1 MQFIKSAITFIFI
14 VITLYCIGYLCIL
27 YKHAFLNLSSEAKL
41 NIFKNSRVMYLLTP
55 LLFWVASRTF
65 LFKNANGP
73 LYSNIHNLFK
83 NLDYPNYFK
92 KDFPFPS
99 LLSIVAG
106 SLIAIY
112 AGGAL
117 GPETPIIYMS
127 MILLLYAY
135 NLFKGIFKNFSLE
148 LNFESLLYLGYI
160 FGITILFH
168 SPLASLILVLEKSI
182 RDGSANIA
190 SNVIYCCV
198 GILVAYS
205 LVDISNNLFQD
216 PPVSFAYS
224 VSHTIQY
231 LILAIICG
239 LSASVLMAIMTS
251 LFYGVRSL
259 VNKSKVLLNILP
271 IIFGFCVAALI
282 NALSKYGDEIT
293 GSGIKLLNCEFYDTC
308 VYNFKILFGMI
319 MNVILTFIAGCPGG
333 QKFIFM
339 SIGGGIGSVYD
350 SYTTVPHTQ
359 SIIVGITA
367 FFSTIFGN
375 PISSAFIILK
385 TANLPYET
393 LPMLL
398 SISLVAYYA
407 FKYSNSYLE

>member
-27 YKHAFLNLSSEAKL
+27 YKNAFLNLSIEAKL
-41 NIFKNSRVMYLLTP
+41 NIFKNPKVMYLLTP

-65 LFKNANGP
+65 IFKNANGP

-83 NLDYPNYFK
+83 NLDYPKYFK
-92 KDFPFPS
+92 KDFPFTS
-99 LLSIVAG
+99 LLAIVAG
-106 SLIAIY
+106 SLVAIY

-127 MILLLYAY
+127 VLLLLYAY
-135 NLFKGIFKNFSLE
+135 DIFKNVFKNYSLE

-168 SPLASLILVLEKSI
+168 SPLASFILVLEKSL
-182 RDGSANIA
+182 RDGSANII
-190 SNVIYCCV
+190 SNIIYCCI
-198 GILVAYS
+198 GIVVAYS

-216 PPVSFAYS
+216 PPILFMYS

-231 LILAIICG
+231 LFLAIICG
-239 LSASVLMAIMTS
+239 LAASILMAIMTS
-251 LFYGVRSL
+251 LFYRVNSL
-259 VNKSKVLLNILP
+259 INKSKVLLNIIP
-271 IIFGFCVAALI
+271 IIFGFCLAALI
-282 NALSKYGDEIT
+282 NTSEHGDEIT

-350 SYTTVPHTQ
+350 NYTSVPHTQ

-375 PISSAFIILK
+375 PIASAFIILK
-385 TANLPYET
+385 TASLPYET

>member
-135 NLFKGIFKNFSLE
+135 NLFKGVFKNFSLE

-168 SPLASLILVLEKSI
+168 SPLASLVLVLEKSI

-282 NALSKYGDEIT
+282 NASSEYGDEIT

-350 SYTTVPHTQ
+350 NYTTVPHTQ

-375 PISSAFIILK
+375 PISSAFIVLK

-407 FKYSNSYLE
+407 FKYSNAYLE

>member
-55 LLFWVASRTF
+55 LLFWFASRTF

-83 NLDYPNYFK
+83 NLDYQSYFK

-99 LLSIVAG
+99 LLAIVAG
-106 SLIAIY
+106 SLVAIY

-127 MILLLYAY
+127 MLLLLYAY
-135 NLFKGIFKNFSLE
+135 NIFKGIFKNYSLE

-168 SPLASLILVLEKSI
+168 SPLASLVVVLEKSI

-216 PPVSFAYS
+216 PPVSFSYN

-239 LSASVLMAIMTS
+239 LLASILMAIMTS
-251 LFYGVRSL
+251 LFYGVNSL

-282 NALSKYGDEIT
+282 NTSEHGDEIT

-308 VYNFKILFGMI
+308 VYNFKILFGII

-350 SYTTVPHTQ
+350 NYTSVPHTQ

-375 PISSAFIILK
+375 PIASAFIILK

-407 FKYSNSYLE
+407 FKYSNAYLE

>member
-1 MQFIKSAITFIFI
+1 LA
-14 VITLYCIGYLCIL
+14 
-27 YKHAFLNLSSEAKL
+27 
-41 NIFKNSRVMYLLTP
+41 
-55 LLFWVASRTF
+55 
-65 LFKNANGP
+65 
-73 LYSNIHNLFK
+73 
-83 NLDYPNYFK
+83 
-92 KDFPFPS
+92 
-99 LLSIVAG
+99 IVAG
-106 SLIAIY
+106 SLVAVY

-135 NLFKGIFKNFSLE
+135 NIFKDVFKNYSLE

-168 SPLASLILVLEKSI
+168 SPLSSLVLVLEKSI

-216 PPVSFAYS
+216 PPISFAYS

-231 LILAIICG
+231 LFLAIICG
-239 LSASVLMAIMTS
+239 LFASILMATMTS
-251 LFYGVRSL
+251 LFYGVQSL
-259 VNKSKVLLNILP
+259 VNKSKTLLNILP
-271 IIFGFCVAALI
+271 IIFGFCVATLI
-282 NALSKYGDEIT
+282 NVSEHGDEIT

-350 SYTTVPHTQ
+350 NYTTVPHTQ

-385 TANLPYET
+385 TANLSYET

-407 FKYSNSYLE
+407 FKYSNAYLE

>member
-1 MQFIKSAITFIFI
+1 MHFIKSAITFIFI

-27 YKHAFLNLSSEAKL
+27 YKHAFLNLSIEAKL
-41 NIFKNSRVMYLLTP
+41 NIFKNPKVMYLLTP

-83 NLDYPNYFK
+83 NVDYPNYFK

-99 LLSIVAG
+99 LLAIVAG
-106 SLIAIY
+106 SLVAVY

-127 MILLLYAY
+127 VLLLLYAY
-135 NLFKGIFKNFSLE
+135 NIFKNVFKNYSLE

-168 SPLASLILVLEKSI
+168 SPLASFILVLEKSL
-182 RDGSANIA
+182 RDGSANII
-190 SNVIYCCV
+190 SNVMYCCI

-205 LVDISNNLFQD
+205 LVDVSNNLFND
-216 PPVSFAYS
+216 HPVSFTYS
-224 VSHTIQY
+224 VSHIIQY

-239 LSASVLMAIMTS
+239 LVASVLMAIMTS
-251 LFYGVRSL
+251 LFYGVKSL
-259 VNKSKVLLNILP
+259 VNKNKTLLNIIP

-282 NALSKYGDEIT
+282 NTSEYGDEIT

-308 VYNFKILFGMI
+308 VYNFKILFGI
-319 MNVILTFIAGCPGG
+319 ILNVILTFIAGCPGG

-350 SYTTVPHTQ
+350 NYTSVPHTQ

-375 PISSAFIILK
+375 PIASAFIMLK
-385 TANLPYET
+385 TTSLPYET

-407 FKYSNSYLE
+407 FKYSNTYLE

>member
-27 YKHAFLNLSSEAKL
+27 YKHAYFNLSSEAKL

-55 LLFWVASRTF
+55 LLFWFASRTF

-83 NLDYPNYFK
+83 NLDYPSYFK

-99 LLSIVAG
+99 LLAIVAG
-106 SLIAIY
+106 SLVAIY

-127 MILLLYAY
+127 MLLLLYAY
-135 NLFKGIFKNFSLE
+135 NIFKGVFKNYSLE

-168 SPLASLILVLEKSI
+168 SPLASLVLVLEKSI

-216 PPVSFAYS
+216 PPVSFSYN

-239 LSASVLMAIMTS
+239 LLASILMAIMTS
-251 LFYGVRSL
+251 LFYGVNSL

-282 NALSKYGDEIT
+282 NTSEHGDEIT

-308 VYNFKILFGMI
+308 VYNFKILFGII

-339 SIGGGIGSVYD
+339 SIGGGIGGVYD
-350 SYTTVPHTQ
+350 NYTSVPHTQ

-375 PISSAFIILK
+375 PIASAFIILK

-407 FKYSNSYLE
+407 FKYSNAYLE

>member
-41 NIFKNSRVMYLLTP
+41 NIFKNSKVMYLLTP

-106 SLIAIY
+106 SLVAIY

-135 NLFKGIFKNFSLE
+135 NLFKGVFKNFSLE

-168 SPLASLILVLEKSI
+168 SPLASLVLVLEKSI

-231 LILAIICG
+231 LFLAIICG
-239 LSASVLMAIMTS
+239 LAASILMAIMTS

-271 IIFGFCVAALI
+271 IIIGFCVAALI

-375 PISSAFIILK
+375 PVASAFIILK

-407 FKYSNSYLE
+407 FKYSNAYLE

>member
-1 MQFIKSAITFIFI
+1 MHFIKSAITFIFI

-27 YKHAFLNLSSEAKL
+27 YKHAFLNLSIEAKL
-41 NIFKNSRVMYLLTP
+41 NIFKNPKVMYLLTP
-55 LLFWVASRTF
+55 LLFWVVSRTF

-83 NLDYPNYFK
+83 NVEYPNYFK
-92 KDFPFPS
+92 KDFPFTS
-99 LLSIVAG
+99 LLAIVAG
-106 SLIAIY
+106 SLVAIY

-127 MILLLYAY
+127 VLLLLYAY
-135 NLFKGIFKNFSLE
+135 NIFKDIFKNYSLE

-168 SPLASLILVLEKSI
+168 SPLASFILVLEKSL
-182 RDGSANIA
+182 RDGSANII
-190 SNVIYCCV
+190 SNIIYCCI

-205 LVDISNNLFQD
+205 LVDVSNNLFND
-216 PPVSFAYS
+216 HPISFTYS
-224 VSHTIQY
+224 VSHVIQY

-239 LSASVLMAIMTS
+239 LVASVLMAIMTS
-251 LFYGVRSL
+251 LFYGVKSL
-259 VNKSKVLLNILP
+259 VTMSKVLLNIIP

-282 NALSKYGDEIT
+282 NTSEYRDEIT
-293 GSGIKLLNCEFYDTC
+293 GSGIKLLNCEFYDAC
-308 VYNFKILFGMI
+308 VYNFKVLFGII

-333 QKFIFM
+333 QKIIFM

-350 SYTTVPHTQ
+350 NYTSVPHTQ
-359 SIIVGITA
+359 SIIIGITA

-375 PISSAFIILK
+375 PIASAFIVLK
-385 TANLPYET
+385 TASLSYET
-393 LPMLL
+393 LPMLI
-398 SISLVAYYA
+398 SVSLVAYYA

>member
-1 MQFIKSAITFIFI
+1 
-14 VITLYCIGYLCIL
+14 
-27 YKHAFLNLSSEAKL
+27 
-41 NIFKNSRVMYLLTP
+41 
-55 LLFWVASRTF
+55 
-65 LFKNANGP
+65 
-73 LYSNIHNLFK
+73 
-83 NLDYPNYFK
+83 
-92 KDFPFPS
+92 
-99 LLSIVAG
+99 
-106 SLIAIY
+106 
-112 AGGAL
+112 
-117 GPETPIIYMS
+117 MS

-135 NLFKGIFKNFSLE
+135 NLFKGVFKNFSLE

-168 SPLASLILVLEKSI
+168 SPLASLVLVLEKSI

-239 LSASVLMAIMTS
+239 LAASILMAIMTS

-271 IIFGFCVAALI
+271 IIIGFCVAALI
-282 NALSKYGDEIT
+282 NASSKYGDEIT

-375 PISSAFIILK
+375 PVASAFIILK

-407 FKYSNSYLE
+407 FKYSNAYLE

>member
-41 NIFKNSRVMYLLTP
+41 NIFKNSKVMYLLTP

-135 NLFKGIFKNFSLE
+135 NLFKGVFKNFSLE

-168 SPLASLILVLEKSI
+168 SPLASLVLVLEKSL

-239 LSASVLMAIMTS
+239 LAASVLMAIMTS
-251 LFYGVRSL
+251 LFYGVQSL
-259 VNKSKVLLNILP
+259 VNKSKVLMNILP
-271 IIFGFCVAALI
+271 IIIGFCVAALI
-282 NALSKYGDEIT
+282 NASSEYGDEIT

-350 SYTTVPHTQ
+350 NYTTVPHTQ

-407 FKYSNSYLE
+407 FKYSNAYLE

>member
-1 MQFIKSAITFIFI
+1 
-14 VITLYCIGYLCIL
+14 
-27 YKHAFLNLSSEAKL
+27 
-41 NIFKNSRVMYLLTP
+41 MYLLTP
-55 LLFWVASRTF
+55 LLFWFASRTF

-83 NLDYPNYFK
+83 NLDYPSYFK

-99 LLSIVAG
+99 LLAIVAG
-106 SLIAIY
+106 SLVAIY

-127 MILLLYAY
+127 ILLLLYAY
-135 NLFKGIFKNFSLE
+135 NIFKDVFKNYSLE

-168 SPLASLILVLEKSI
+168 SPLASLVLVLEKSI

-216 PPVSFAYS
+216 PPVSFSYN
-224 VSHTIQY
+224 VSHMIQY

-239 LSASVLMAIMTS
+239 LLASILMAIMTS
-251 LFYGVRSL
+251 LFYGVNSL

-282 NALSKYGDEIT
+282 NTSEHGDEIT

-308 VYNFKILFGMI
+308 VYNFKILFGII

-350 SYTTVPHTQ
+350 NYTSVSHTQ

-375 PISSAFIILK
+375 PIASAFIILK

-407 FKYSNSYLE
+407 FKYSNAYLE

>member
-1 MQFIKSAITFIFI
+1 MQIVKNAITLIFI

-27 YKHAFLNLSSEAKL
+27 YKHTFENLSNEAKL
-41 NIFKNSRVMYLLTP
+41 NIFKNPRVMYLLTP

-92 KDFPFPS
+92 KDFPLPS
-99 LLSIVAG
+99 LLAIVAG
-106 SLIAIY
+106 SLVAIY

-117 GPETPIIYMS
+117 GYETPIIYMS
-127 MILLLYAY
+127 ILLLLYAY
-135 NLFKGIFKNFSLE
+135 NIFKDIFKNYSLE

-168 SPLASLILVLEKSI
+168 SPLASFILVLEKSL
-182 RDGSANIA
+182 RDGSANII
-190 SNVIYCCV
+190 SNVMYCCI

-205 LVDISNNLFQD
+205 LVDVSSNLFND
-216 PPVSFAYS
+216 RPISFTYS
-224 VSHTIQY
+224 LSHVVQY
-231 LILAIICG
+231 FILAIICG
-239 LSASVLMAIMTS
+239 LVASILMAIMTS
-251 LFYGVRSL
+251 LFYGVNSL
-259 VNKSKVLLNILP
+259 VNKSKTLLNILP

-282 NALSKYGDEIT
+282 NMSEYGDEIT
-293 GSGIKLLNCEFYDTC
+293 GIGIKLLNCEFYDTC
-308 VYNFKILFGMI
+308 VYNFKVLFGLV

-333 QKFIFM
+333 QKIIFM

-350 SYTTVPHTQ
+350 NYTSVPHTQ
-359 SIIVGITA
+359 SIIVGITS

-375 PISSAFIILK
+375 PIASAFIVLK
-385 TANLPYET
+385 SANLPYET
-393 LPMLL
+393 LPML
-398 SISLVAYYA
+398 ISVSLIAYYA
-407 FKYSNSYLE
+407 LKYSNTYLE

>member
-1 MQFIKSAITFIFI
+1 
-14 VITLYCIGYLCIL
+14 
-27 YKHAFLNLSSEAKL
+27 
-41 NIFKNSRVMYLLTP
+41 MYLLTP

-83 NLDYPNYFK
+83 NLDYQSYFK

-99 LLSIVAG
+99 LLAIVAG
-106 SLIAIY
+106 SLVAIY

-127 MILLLYAY
+127 MLLLLYAY
-135 NLFKGIFKNFSLE
+135 NLFKCVFKNYSLE

-168 SPLASLILVLEKSI
+168 SPLASLVLVLEKSI

-216 PPVSFAYS
+216 PPVSFSYN

-239 LSASVLMAIMTS
+239 LLASILMAIMTS
-251 LFYGVRSL
+251 LFYGVNSL

-282 NALSKYGDEIT
+282 NTSEHGDEIT

-308 VYNFKILFGMI
+308 VYNFKILFGII

-350 SYTTVPHTQ
+350 NYTSVPHTQ

-375 PISSAFIILK
+375 PIASAFIILK

-407 FKYSNSYLE
+407 FKYSNAYLE

>member
-41 NIFKNSRVMYLLTP
+41 NIFKNSKVMYLLTP

-106 SLIAIY
+106 SLVAIY

-135 NLFKGIFKNFSLE
+135 NLFKGVFKNFSLE

-168 SPLASLILVLEKSI
+168 SPLASLVLVLEKSI

-231 LILAIICG
+231 LFLAIICG
-239 LSASVLMAIMTS
+239 LTASILMAIMTS

-271 IIFGFCVAALI
+271 IIIGFCVAALI

-375 PISSAFIILK
+375 PVASAFIILK

-407 FKYSNSYLE
+407 FKYSNAYLE

>member
-1 MQFIKSAITFIFI
+1 MHFIKSAITFIFI
-14 VITLYCIGYLCIL
+14 VITLYCIGYICIL
-27 YKHAFLNLSSEAKL
+27 YKHAFLNLSIEAKL

-83 NLDYPNYFK
+83 NLDYPKYFK
-92 KDFPFPS
+92 KDFPFNS
-99 LLSIVAG
+99 LLAIVAG
-106 SLIAIY
+106 SLVAVY

-117 GPETPIIYMS
+117 GSETPIIYMS
-127 MILLLYAY
+127 VLLLLYAY
-135 NLFKGIFKNFSLE
+135 NIFKDIFKNYSLE

-168 SPLASLILVLEKSI
+168 SPLASFVLVLEKSL
-182 RDGSANIA
+182 RDGSENII
-190 SNVIYCCV
+190 SNVMYCCI

-205 LVDISNNLFQD
+205 LVDVSNNLFND
-216 PPVSFAYS
+216 HPVSFTYS
-224 VSHTIQY
+224 VSHIVQY

-239 LSASVLMAIMTS
+239 LVASLLMAIMTS
-251 LFYGVRSL
+251 LFYGVNSL
-259 VNKSKVLLNILP
+259 VNKSKTLLNILP
-271 IIFGFCVAALI
+271 I
-282 NALSKYGDEIT
+282 
-293 GSGIKLLNCEFYDTC
+293 
-308 VYNFKILFGMI
+308 
-319 MNVILTFIAGCPGG
+319 
-333 QKFIFM
+333 IFM

-350 SYTTVPHTQ
+350 NYTSVPHTQ

-375 PISSAFIILK
+375 PISSAFIVLK
-385 TANLPYET
+385 TASLPYET

>member
-27 YKHAFLNLSSEAKL
+27 YKHAFLNLSNEVKL
-41 NIFKNSRVMYLLTP
+41 NIFKNPRVMYLLTP

-92 KDFPFPS
+92 KDFPLPS
-99 LLSIVAG
+99 LLAIVAG
-106 SLIAIY
+106 SLVAIY

-117 GPETPIIYMS
+117 GYETPIIYMS
-127 MILLLYAY
+127 ILLLLYAY
-135 NLFKGIFKNFSLE
+135 NIFKDIFKKYSLE

-168 SPLASLILVLEKSI
+168 SPLASFILVLEKSL
-182 RDGSANIA
+182 RDGSANII
-190 SNVIYCCV
+190 SNVMYCCI

-205 LVDISNNLFQD
+205 LVDISSNLFND
-216 PPVSFAYS
+216 RPISFTYS
-224 VSHTIQY
+224 LSHVVQY
-231 LILAIICG
+231 FILAIICG
-239 LSASVLMAIMTS
+239 LVASILMAIMTS
-251 LFYGVRSL
+251 LFYGVNSL
-259 VNKSKVLLNILP
+259 VNKSKTLLNILP

-282 NALSKYGDEIT
+282 NMSEYGDEIT
-293 GSGIKLLNCEFYDTC
+293 GIGIKLLNCEFYDTC
-308 VYNFKILFGMI
+308 VYNFKVLFGLV
-319 MNVILTFIAGCPGG
+319 MNVILTLIAGCPGG
-333 QKFIFM
+333 QKIIFM

-350 SYTTVPHTQ
+350 NYTSVPHTQ

-375 PISSAFIILK
+375 PIASAFIVLK
-385 TANLPYET
+385 SANLPYET
-393 LPMLL
+393 LPML
-398 SISLVAYYA
+398 ISVSLIAYYA
-407 FKYSNSYLE
+407 LKYSNTYLE

>member
-1 MQFIKSAITFIFI
+1 
-14 VITLYCIGYLCIL
+14 
-27 YKHAFLNLSSEAKL
+27 
-41 NIFKNSRVMYLLTP
+41 MYLLTP

-92 KDFPFPS
+92 IDFPFPS
-99 LLSIVAG
+99 LLAIVAG

-168 SPLASLILVLEKSI
+168 SPLASLVLVLEKSI

-231 LILAIICG
+231 LILAIIC
-239 LSASVLMAIMTS
+239 
-251 LFYGVRSL
+251 
-259 VNKSKVLLNILP
+259 
-271 IIFGFCVAALI
+271 
-282 NALSKYGDEIT
+282 
-293 GSGIKLLNCEFYDTC
+293 
-308 VYNFKILFGMI
+308 
-319 MNVILTFIAGCPGG
+319 
-333 QKFIFM
+333 
-339 SIGGGIGSVYD
+339 
-350 SYTTVPHTQ
+350 
-359 SIIVGITA
+359 
-367 FFSTIFGN
+367 
-375 PISSAFIILK
+375 
-385 TANLPYET
+385 
-393 LPMLL
+393 
-398 SISLVAYYA
+398 
-407 FKYSNSYLE
+407 

>member
-41 NIFKNSRVMYLLTP
+41 NIFKNSKVMYLLTP

-106 SLIAIY
+106 SLVAIY

-135 NLFKGIFKNFSLE
+135 NLFKGVFKNFSLE

-168 SPLASLILVLEKSI
+168 SPLASLVLVLEKSI

-231 LILAIICG
+231 LFLAIICG
-239 LSASVLMAIMTS
+239 LTASILMAIMTS

-259 VNKSKVLLNILP
+259 VNKSKVLMNILP
-271 IIFGFCVAALI
+271 IIIGFCVAALI
-282 NALSKYGDEIT
+282 NASSEYGDEIT

-375 PISSAFIILK
+375 PVASAFIILK

-407 FKYSNSYLE
+407 FKYSNAYLE